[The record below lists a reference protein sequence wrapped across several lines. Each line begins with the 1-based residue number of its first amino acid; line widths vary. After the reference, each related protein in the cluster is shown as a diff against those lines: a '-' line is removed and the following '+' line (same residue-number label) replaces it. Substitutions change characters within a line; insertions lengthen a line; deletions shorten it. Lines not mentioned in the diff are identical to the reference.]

1 VKSDRITLQIPSSLP
16 IGTARIVLR
25 ASDTGE
31 PIADGKAPVAALS
44 PGLYTT
50 ADASGAQGQILNQDG
65 TANAPANAAA
75 RGSTIMILGTGQGP
89 VDLQVIDGQ
98 AAPSAPPANT
108 LAAATSDGNVCLTKQ
123 PSVCVA
129 IAGVFGDIQFSGL
142 APGMVGIWQL
152 KVKIPS
158 NAATG
163 GSIPLRA
170 LINGAPTNIVTVAI
184 K

>member
-1 VKSDRITLQIPSSLP
+1 VTSDRITLQIPSSLP
-16 IGTARIVLR
+16 ISPVRIALR
-25 ASDTGE
+25 VSDTGE
-31 PIADGKAPVAALS
+31 LIGEGKVAVTTSS

-50 ADASGAQGQILNQDG
+50 GDTGSAQGKIFNQDG
-65 TANAPANAAA
+65 SANAPANAAA
-75 RGSTIMILGTGQGP
+75 RSSTIIILGSGQGP
-89 VDLQVIDGQ
+89 VNLPVMDGQ
-98 AAPSAPPANT
+98 AAPAEPPATT
-108 LAAATSDGNVCLTKQ
+108 LAVPTSDGNTCLTKQ

-152 KVKIPS
+152 RVKIPS

-163 GSIPLRA
+163 ASIPLRA
-170 LINGAPTNIVTVAI
+170 VINGAPTNIVTVAI